1 MLRALTNKE
10 MEMAQAGIGTNVIC
24 QIAVVVRDV
33 ERAAK
38 RYAEIFGLEV
48 PSSILTAPKEETN
61 IRYRGQSTDARAK
74 LAFLQMGP
82 QLNIELIEPVGGPSV
97 WQEHL
102 DSRGEGVH
110 HIAFR
115 VKGMDEVLAYLDGEG
130 LPTVQRGDFTG
141 GQYAYIDSAAD
152 LGVMLELLA
161 STSGDA

>member
-1 MLRALTNKE
+1 
-10 MEMAQAGIGTNVIC
+10 MADKGIGTNVIC
-24 QIAVVVRDV
+24 QIAVVVRDI
-33 ERAAK
+33 ERAAR
-38 RYAEIFGLEV
+38 RYADVFGLEV
-48 PSSILTAPKEETN
+48 PSWHLTAPKEETN

-82 QLNIELIEPVGGPSV
+82 QLNIELIEPVGAPSV

-102 DSRGEGVH
+102 ESHGEGVH

-115 VKGMDEVLAYLDGEG
+115 VQGMDEVLAYLDGKG
-130 LPTVQRGDFTG
+130 IPAVQRGDFTG

-161 STSGDA
+161 STSDDG

>member
-1 MLRALTNKE
+1 
-10 MEMAQAGIGTNVIC
+10 MAGKGIGTNVIC
-24 QIAVVVRDV
+24 QIAVVVWDI
-33 ERAAK
+33 ERAAR
-38 RYAEIFGLEV
+38 RYADIFGLEV

-61 IRYRGQSTDARAK
+61 VRYRGQPTDARAK

-102 DSRGEGVH
+102 DSHGEGVH

-115 VKGMDEVLAYLDGEG
+115 VESMDEVLAYLDGEG
-130 LPTVQRGDFTG
+130 VPAVQRGDFTG
-141 GQYAYIDSAAD
+141 GQYAYVDSAAD

-161 STSGDA
+161 STSGDD